1 MDNKDLS
8 IVVALAKSASGIPAP
23 TSQDAGKVIKVDD
36 EGAYGL
42 AIDEGQNTF
51 AGLTDTNISNPQT
64 GDTPIYDRTT
74 NKWVNSDGKFWL
86 TFTITQQSAI
96 TCDKTLTEITTAY
109 KANKN
114 IWAEVLL
121 PGVYGS
127 NSFRPRA
134 QLVDIGYDP
143 GLMKVKNILFIGYCP
158 VTDSFLGTDFKF
170 FIGHNGTNFFFR
182 IIDELPWKEV
192 TGTLTAGQTSV
203 VISDASIT
211 SSSTIQVFT
220 DTGIN
225 YTAISVSTGSVTI
238 TYPAQ
243 QADVNVKVR
252 VS

>member
-8 IVVALAKSASGIPAP
+8 IVVALAKSAGGIPTP
-23 TSQDAGKVIKVDD
+23 TAQDAGKVIKVDD
-36 EGAYGL
+36 DGAYGL

-51 AGLTDTNISNPQT
+51 AGLTDTTISNPQT
-64 GDTPIYDRTT
+64 GDIPVYDRTT
-74 NKWVNSDGKFWL
+74 NKWANSNGKFWL
-86 TFTITQQSAI
+86 TFTITEQLSIA
-96 TCDKTLTEITTAY
+96 CDKTLAEITTAY

-114 IWAEVLL
+114 LWAEVHL
-121 PGVYGS
+121 PGVSGS
-127 NSFRPRA
+127 NSFMPRA
-134 QLVDIGYDP
+134 QLIDVGYEA
-143 GLMKVKNILFIGYCP
+143 GLNTVKNILFIGYCP
-158 VTDSFLGTDFKF
+158 VTDSYLGTDFKF
-170 FIGHNGTNFFFR
+170 FIGHNGTNFFFK
-182 IIDELPWKEV
+182 IIDELPWTEK

-203 VISDASIT
+203 VISDSSIT